1 MNASICKG
9 RSSLSQ
15 IDTAQHTKSLAVTV
29 IVFLQDVE
37 PGRPVR
43 SQLASAAKSPE
54 EAFRRMKN
62 KTFVVETKFD
72 GELSLARTFQ
82 YANTCMMN
90 SDRVLAHCQV

>member
-1 MNASICKG
+1 M
-9 RSSLSQ
+9 
-15 IDTAQHTKSLAVTV
+15 IDIKVAHMHVVDNVRIMVDL
-29 IVFLQDVE
+29 LWQDVE

-72 GELSLARTFQ
+72 GRSSLPLS
-82 YANTCMMN
+82 
-90 SDRVLAHCQV
+90 AHGPCYPCCLLKIRRAQLIIGHVV